1 MKVTIMT
8 GLAALLACSFGAAG
22 FAQDSSLQLVA
33 ETVLPPDRNAGQLR
47 LTNTGTAPAIAW
59 MIEVDRQAPG
69 IPDRPRRALTTLV
82 FDSVMD
88 PNVLPLPPG
97 GTRMIPISNPA
108 HAAAPGPGERIEVKA
123 VLFGDGTA
131 GGDAESIEI
140 LRSRRTATAEALEE
154 AHLLLTESRS
164 RHQPLAELR
173 KEIEEKL
180 SPAGRPADRS
190 AVALFLQRRSVF
202 ALLADQIKALPPES
216 DWDSAGMQRIADS
229 ITANWKRVAGAIDR
243 ANRR

>member
-1 MKVTIMT
+1 MKVTNVMGVAT
-8 GLAALLACSFGAAG
+8 LLASSYGATG
-22 FAQDSSLQLVA
+22 FAQDSSLHVA
-33 ETVLPPDRNAGQLR
+33 AEMVLPPDRYAGQLR
-47 LTNTGTAPAIAW
+47 FTNTGTAPAIAW
-59 MIEVDRQAPG
+59 MIEVDRQATG
-69 IPDRPRRALTTLV
+69 IQDRPRRALTTLV

-88 PNVLPLPPG
+88 PTVLPLPPG
-97 GTRMIPISNPA
+97 GTTMIPISHPA

-131 GGDAESIEI
+131 GGDAESIDI
-140 LRSRRTATAEALEE
+140 LRSRRTVTAEALEE
-154 AHLLLTESRS
+154 AHLLLTESR
-164 RHQPLAELR
+164 RRNQPLAELR

-180 SPAGRPADRS
+180 SPAVRPADRS

-202 ALLADQIKALPPES
+202 ALLADQMKGLPPGS
-216 DWDSAGMQRIADS
+216 DWDSASMQEIAGA

>member
-1 MKVTIMT
+1 MRRAIVI
-8 GLAALLACSFGAAG
+8 GLAALLASSSGAAG
-22 FAQDSSLQLVA
+22 FAQDSSLHLVA
-33 ETVLPPDRNAGQLR
+33 EMVLPPDRNAGQLR

-59 MIEVDRQAPG
+59 MIEIDRQAPG

-88 PNVLPLPPG
+88 PTVFPLPPG
-97 GTRMIPISNPA
+97 ETRLVAISNPTSPA
-108 HAAAPGPGERIEVKA
+108 TPSPAERIEVKA
-123 VLFGDGTA
+123 VLSGDGGA

-154 AHLLLTESRS
+154 AHLLLTESR
-164 RHQPLAELR
+164 RRNQPLAELS
-173 KEIEEKL
+173 KEIEDKL
-180 SPAGRPADRS
+180 SPARRPADRL

-202 ALLADQIKALPPES
+202 ALLADQMKGLPPGS
-216 DWDSAGMQRIADS
+216 NWDSAGMQEIAGA
-229 ITANWKRVAGAIDR
+229 ITANWKRIAGAIER

>member
-1 MKVTIMT
+1 MKAAIVI
-8 GLAALLACSFGAAG
+8 GVAALLASSFGAAG
-22 FAQDSSLQLVA
+22 FAQDSSRGLVA
-33 ETVLPPDRNAGQLR
+33 ETVLPPDGNAGQIR
-47 LTNTGTAPAIAW
+47 LTNKGTAPAIAW
-59 MIEVDRQAPG
+59 MIEIDRQAPG

-88 PNVLPLPPG
+88 PTVLPLPPG

-140 LRSRRTATAEALEE
+140 LRSRRTVTAEALEE

-164 RHQPLAELR
+164 RNQPLAELR

-180 SPAGRPADRS
+180 SPAGPPADRS

-202 ALLADQIKALPPES
+202 ALLADQMKGLPPGS
-216 DWDSAGMQRIADS
+216 NWDSAGMQEIAGA

-243 ANRR
+243 ENRR